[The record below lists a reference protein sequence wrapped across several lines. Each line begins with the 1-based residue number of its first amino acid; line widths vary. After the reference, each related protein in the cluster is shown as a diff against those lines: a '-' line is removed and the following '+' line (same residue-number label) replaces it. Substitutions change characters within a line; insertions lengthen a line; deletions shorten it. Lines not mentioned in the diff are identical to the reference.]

1 MKLDVVSLEG
11 KKVGSVELPTSVF
24 GAEVRKDILLR
35 VVNWQLAKR
44 RAGTANTKG
53 RSEIARTGSKFG
65 RQKGGGTARHGSRR
79 APIFVGGGIVFGP
92 KPRSFAVDLPKKVR
106 RLGLASALSAKA
118 QDSKVIV
125 LDAAKTDSHKTKD
138 LAASFA
144 KLGVQNAVVIVDS
157 QDRNFE
163 LATRNLPHIKVLPTE
178 GANVY
183 DILHADTLIVT
194 QTAVPMLE
202 ARVNRS

>member
-24 GAEVRKDILLR
+24 GAVVRKDILLR

-125 LDAAKTDSHKTKD
+125 LDAAKSASAKTKD
-138 LAASFA
+138 MAASFA
-144 KLGVQNAVVIVDS
+144 KLGVQNAVIIVDS
-157 QDRNFE
+157 HDRNFE

-183 DILHADTLIVT
+183 DILHADTVVVT

-202 ARVNRS
+202 ARVNR

>member
-106 RLGLASALSAKA
+106 RLGLVSALSAKA

-125 LDAAKTDSHKTKD
+125 LDAAKTASAKTKD
-138 LAASFA
+138 MAASFA
-144 KLGVQNAVVIVDS
+144 KLGLQNAVIIVDS
-157 QDRNFE
+157 HDRNFE

-183 DILHADTLIVT
+183 DIMRADTVVVT

-202 ARVNRS
+202 ARVNR